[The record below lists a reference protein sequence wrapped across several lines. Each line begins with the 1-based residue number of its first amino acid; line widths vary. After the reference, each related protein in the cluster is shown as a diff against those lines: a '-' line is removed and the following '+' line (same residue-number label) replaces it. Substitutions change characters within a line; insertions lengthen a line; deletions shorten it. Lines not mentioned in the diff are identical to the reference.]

1 VTGAS
6 YLERL
11 GARIAATGAVLC
23 VGLDPHPDELPRGF
37 SRDAEGIARFARL
50 IVEASAPAAA
60 AFKPNLAFF
69 EAFGPA
75 GIAALESVRG
85 AIPEGTPVVIDA
97 KRGDIG
103 STAAR
108 QAVALVDRLRADA
121 VTVNPYLGMDSV
133 EPFLEAGAFAY
144 VLCRTS
150 NPSAGE
156 LQDLIVAA
164 PAGTGAPG
172 STPEHGRESLQAGIS
187 ERLHERVARAAAGWD
202 AGRGVVGLVVGATA
216 AEELA
221 EVRRVAP
228 ALPFIV
234 PGAGAQGGSIEAA
247 LRDGPVTAGPA
258 GAVPGGALLVNVSR
272 AIAQAAMGDGVDP
285 GQAVAE
291 AADGWRARLRVLDS
305 IPVSQGES
313 TS

>member
-11 GARIAATGAVLC
+11 GARIEATGAVLC
-23 VGLDPHPDELPRGF
+23 IGLDPHPDELPRRF
-37 SRDAEGIARFARL
+37 SRDADGVARFARL
-50 IVEASAPAAA
+50 IVEASASVAA

-75 GIAALESVRG
+75 GLAALETLRA
-85 AIPEGTPVVIDA
+85 AIPEAIPVVVDA

-121 VTVNPYLGMDSV
+121 VTVNPYLGIDAV

-156 LQDLIVAA
+156 LQDLIIET
-164 PAGTGAPG
+164 PGGTRLPQNL
-172 STPEHGRESLQAGIS
+172 P

-202 AGRGVVGLVVGATA
+202 ARRGVVGLVVGATA
-216 AEELA
+216 PGEMG
-221 EVRRVAP
+221 EVRRAAP
-228 ALPFIV
+228 GLPFLV
-234 PGAGAQGGSIEAA
+234 PGAGAQGGSVEAA
-247 LRDGPVTAGPA
+247 LHDGPATDPPA
-258 GAVPGGALLVNVSR
+258 GDVPGGALLVNVSR
-272 AIAQAAMGDGVDP
+272 AIAQAGLVDGADP
-285 GQAVAE
+285 ERAVAE
-291 AADGWRARLRVLDS
+291 AAEAWRARLQVLDS
-305 IPVSQGES
+305 MPVSQRES
-313 TS
+313 IS

>member
-1 VTGAS
+1 VTAS

-11 GARIAATGAVLC
+11 GARIEATGAVLC

-37 SRDAEGIARFARL
+37 SRDAEGAGAFARL
-50 IVEASAPAAA
+50 IVESCASVAA

-69 EAFGPA
+69 EAFGSA
-75 GIAALESVRG
+75 GLSALERLRA
-85 AIPEGTPVVIDA
+85 AIPEGIPVVVDA

-121 VTVNPYLGMDSV
+121 VTLSPYLGIDAV
-133 EPFLEAGAFAY
+133 EPFLERGAFAY

-156 LQDLIVAA
+156 LQDLLVGAHLGAA
-164 PAGTGAPG
+164 LGTPPG
-172 STPEHGRESLQAGIS
+172 ESIP
-187 ERLHERVARAAAGWD
+187 ERLHERVARTAAGWD

-216 AEELA
+216 PGEMA
-221 EVRRVAP
+221 EVRRAAP
-228 ALPFIV
+228 ALPFLV
-234 PGAGAQGGSIEAA
+234 PGAGSQGGSLEAA
-247 LRDGPVTAGPA
+247 QRDGPAIAGPA
-258 GAVPGGALLVNVSR
+258 GRVPGGALLVNVSR
-272 AIAQAAMGDGVDP
+272 AIAQAALADGADP
-285 GQAVAE
+285 GAAIREAAE
-291 AADGWRARLRVLDS
+291 AWRARLRVLDS
-305 IPVSQGES
+305 IPVSQRGS

>member
-1 VTGAS
+1 VIAAR

-11 GARIAATGAVLC
+11 GARIEATGAVLC

-37 SRDAEGIARFARL
+37 SRDADGAAAFARL
-50 IVEASAPAAA
+50 IVESSAAVAA

-75 GIAALESVRG
+75 GLAALETLRATIPD
-85 AIPEGTPVVIDA
+85 AIPVVVDA

-103 STAAR
+103 STAVR
-108 QAVALVDRLRADA
+108 QVVALVDRLRADA
-121 VTVNPYLGMDSV
+121 VTVNPYLGIDAV

-156 LQDLIVAA
+156 LQDLIV
-164 PAGTGAPG
+164 GAPG
-172 STPEHGRESLQAGIS
+172 GPVAGESVR
-187 ERLHERVARAAAGWD
+187 ERLHERVARTAAGWD

-216 AEELA
+216 QGEIA
-221 EVRRVAP
+221 EVRRAAP
-228 ALPFIV
+228 GLPFLV

-247 LRDGPVTAGPA
+247 RRDGPATAGPA
-258 GAVPGGALLVNVSR
+258 GEVPGGALLVNVSR
-272 AIAQAAMGDGVDP
+272 AIAQAALVDGGDP
-285 GQAVAE
+285 ERAVAE
-291 AADGWRARLRVLDS
+291 AAEAWRARLRVLDS
-305 IPVSQGES
+305 IPVSQRES
-313 TS
+313 IS